1 VHLVSE
7 PSILTTLWGLSI
19 FANAC
24 TAWRLRQLGL
34 HAIYRFFFIY
44 LIFAAT
50 RSITLFLLPFSL
62 RSSTYAIIYLVTAP
76 VLWIFYVLVVLELY
90 SLVLRNY
97 AGIYSLG
104 RWTLYGAL
112 FFSIAISVLTLIP
125 SWGNERSRLLFWCTT
140 VERGVVFSL
149 VIFLLLILLFLSSYP
164 VVLNRNI
171 LIHSIVYTVYF
182 LGISMIELI
191 RNVVGQEVMHQ
202 LNNVVLVMTLGCY
215 LAWIF
220 LLSRAGEDRAAMLR
234 HNWAPADEQR
244 LVDQLTNINATLLRV
259 SRKEHRL

>member
-1 VHLVSE
+1 VSE
-7 PSILTTLWGLSI
+7 PSILTALWGLSI
-19 FANAC
+19 IANAC

-34 HAIYRFFFIY
+34 HTVYRFFFVY

-50 RSITLFLLPFSL
+50 RSVTLFLLPFSL
-62 RSSTYAIIYLVTAP
+62 GSSTYAIVYLVTAP

-97 AGIYSLG
+97 AGIQSLG
-104 RWTLYGAL
+104 KWTLYGAL

-164 VVLNRNI
+164 VALNRNV
-171 LIHSIVYTVYF
+171 LVHSIVYTVYF
-182 LGISMIELI
+182 LGISTIELI
-191 RNVVGQEVMHQ
+191 HNMVGHEVVHQ
-202 LNNVVLVMTLGCY
+202 LNNVVLVMTMGCY

-220 LLSRAGEDRAAMLR
+220 LLTRAGESGVAMLR

-244 LVDQLTNINATLLRV
+244 LVDQLNSINATLLRV
-259 SRKEHRL
+259 ARKEHHL

>member
-1 VHLVSE
+1 VSA
-7 PSILTTLWGLSI
+7 PSILTVLWGLSI
-19 FANAC
+19 VANAA

-34 HAIYRFFFIY
+34 HVIYRFFFAY
-44 LIFAAT
+44 LMFAAA
-50 RSITLFLLPFSL
+50 RSVTLFLLPVRLYSG
-62 RSSTYAIIYLVTAP
+62 TYAIIYLVTAP

-90 SLVLRNY
+90 SLVLKNY

-125 SWGNERSRLLFWCTT
+125 SWGNESSRLLFWCNT

-149 VIFLLLILLFLSSYP
+149 VIFLLIILLFLSSYP
-164 VVLNRNI
+164 VALNRNI
-171 LIHSIVYTVYF
+171 LVHCIVYTVYF

-191 RNVVGQEVMHQ
+191 RNMVGHEVVRQ
-202 LNNVVLVMTLGCY
+202 LNNVVLPLTMGCY

-220 LLSRAGEDRAAMLR
+220 LLTRTGEGRVAMLR
-234 HNWAPADEQR
+234 HNWTPNDERR
-244 LVDQLTNINATLLRV
+244 LVDQLNHINATLLRAA
-259 SRKEHRL
+259 RKEHGL